1 MTKPTNYHARYQA
14 LLAKLKASNDWQA
27 HLPEV
32 IAFFA
37 ENKRFVVLE
46 SPFAAPTAEE
56 INANLAYARAA
67 CHDALVRFGEVPF
80 ASHIK
85 YTQDGILD
93 DTIAWERGLGIAAG
107 LAEGMLAEKTVVY
120 IDRGFSSGM
129 LKGIELALNAGRKVE
144 LRTLKN
150 WDEQP
155 IEALAAAKV
164 ELTNAMGAMAD
175 DVEMVYCRP

>member
-1 MTKPTNYHARYQA
+1 MTEQTDYRARYQA
-14 LLAKLKASNDWQA
+14 LLEKLKDANDWQA

-46 SPFAAPTAEE
+46 SPFAAPTAAEVE
-56 INANLAYARAA
+56 ANLAYARAA
-67 CHDALVRFGEVPF
+67 CHDALVRYGEVPF

-107 LAEGMLAEKTVVY
+107 LAEGMLAQKTVVY
-120 IDRGFSSGM
+120 VDRGFSSGM
-129 LKGIELALNAGRKVE
+129 LKGIELALNAGRTVE

-155 IEALAAAKV
+155 IEALAAAKAT
-164 ELTNAMGAMAD
+164 LTDAMGARAD
-175 DVEMVYCRP
+175 NVEMVYQRP